1 MKHNHNFL
9 HKLLYSIGIPIA
21 VFISYFLITFFAAGW
36 LSGLSIVVING
47 LIDGGLCVLFGVLY
61 YFVFVRTQVK
71 SDFKKFS
78 GFGRF
83 VLSVMFVMLFLFS
96 QLMAFWVSKH
106 YPSEYMKTYSSLSG
120 NDLVGYII
128 MAVTIAPI
136 TEELIFRGFL
146 YRVVRRN
153 FSVLVSVAIS
163 AVLFGFVHGTT
174 EHLPVTFALTLFN
187 CLLIEL
193 TGKLWYCIFFHML
206 YNLCGAAYIMSV
218 PIHGNAVLIGY
229 AVLVFVLLVGFF
241 ERDVVRK
248 KLQVGGMRS
257 VQSVLDEKRKS
268 MLFQNQDKTDE

>member
-1 MKHNHNFL
+1 MKIRFR
-9 HKLLYSIGIPIA
+9 KWVYSFILP
-21 VFISYFLITFFAAGW
+21 VFVFVFYFLITFAMARFLRDFSAIMI
-36 LSGLSIVVING
+36 SGIS
-47 LIDGGLCVLFGVLY
+47 DVLMCIMFGILY
-61 YFVFVRTQVK
+61 YFLYVRHQKK
-71 SDFKKFS
+71 SDFRGFS
-78 GFGRF
+78 GVGRG
-83 VLSVMFVMLFLFS
+83 VLSFLFVILFLFS

-106 YPSEYMKTYSSLSG
+106 YPSEYMRTYSDLSG
-120 NDLVGYII
+120 ADLTLYVIL
-128 MAVTIAPI
+128 AVTLAPI

-153 FSVLVSVAIS
+153 FSILVSVAIS
-163 AVLFGFVHGTT
+163 AVSFGFVHGTT

-229 AVLVFVLLVGFF
+229 AILVFVLLVGFF

-248 KLQVGGMRS
+248 KLQVGGISS
-257 VQSVLDEKRKS
+257 VQSFLDEKRKS